1 MDKVFRIIR
10 ILTVPPV
17 FALALLVTAYCCM
30 PGVFASPGELLGFI
44 LCLSVLPVLGY
55 PLQRFL
61 PRFREKGREGQRS
74 LAMLFSAAGYLL
86 GLAAAL
92 ITHASRAL
100 LVIDLEHLLCGV
112 CMLVFN
118 RCFRLRASGHTCG
131 VAAPVLLLVF
141 RLYLPAAVGAAL
153 MLPVFVSS
161 IRTGRQAA
169 GGMPDRRRVP
179 GMPAACPAAVTLCR
193 PGFGKP
199 RGLFCSRTLA
209 AADPG

>member
-55 PLQRFL
+55 PLQRVL

-86 GLAAAL
+86 GLAAAPVSY
-92 ITHASRAL
+92 THL
-100 LVIDLEHLLCGV
+100 
-112 CMLVFN
+112 
-118 RCFRLRASGHTCG
+118 T
-131 VAAPVLLLVF
+131 
-141 RLYLPAAVGAAL
+141 LPTKA
-153 MLPVFVSS
+153 
-161 IRTGRQAA
+161 
-169 GGMPDRRRVP
+169 
-179 GMPAACPAAVTLCR
+179 
-193 PGFGKP
+193 
-199 RGLFCSRTLA
+199 
-209 AADPG
+209 

>member
-100 LVIDLEHLLCGV
+100 LVIDLEYLLCGV

-118 RCFRLRASGHTCG
+118 RCFRLRASGHACG

-161 IRTGRQAA
+161 VRTGRQAA